1 MPVYRWCREGRLRGP
16 AERVGR
22 LIVVKDAAVAGRGG
36 GCCGVCAGVV
46 A

>member
-1 MPVYRWCREGRLRGP
+1 MPVP

-22 LIVVKDAAVAGRGG
+22 LIVAPRLPAAGG